1 QLKDFFSKIR
11 HNKVAEVEDLVQS
24 GFPLDRRDAHGN
36 TPLMVASQ
44 NGHKRLVKM
53 ILRNGA
59 DPNAT
64 NHQGNTAL
72 HFATA
77 YGYNTLSKYLMSKG
91 ADDTL
96 INMKGLTCYDGLG

>member
-1 QLKDFFSKIR
+1 MG
-11 HNKVAEVEDLVQS
+11 A
-24 GFPLDRRDAHGN
+24 A
-36 TPLMVASQ
+36 Q

-53 ILRNGA
+53 CLKYGA
-59 DPNAT
+59 DPNLS

-77 YGYNTLSKYLMSKG
+77 YGYTTLSKYLISKG

-96 INMKGLTCYDGLG
+96 MNMKGLTCYDGI